1 MKGRRKAKT
10 KKWSVTVQ
18 FEVEA
23 RLLMATRSA
32 KASNRFLDAIVRVD
46 SLDEPTGRLAGVSIK
61 PQLIHPDLPTLLSQV
76 IEVVSQVGKLLSSE
90 WDRVDGPRGQ
100 GDKAVVDVEIE
111 YALRQQLIDLHSCDF
126 WGEETGRTLTGH
138 PWCWVVDPNDGTSDF
153 LKGLKGSAI
162 SVGLLY
168 KQTPVLGVVY
178 APVTIEGIPDHIAWA
193 EGLPNLL
200 RNGEPVM
207 TKLTGTQLS
216 SSTCVMVSSAAVNQ
230 PSINR
235 ELCSPGRF
243 VAMPS
248 IAYRLAKVAA
258 GDGVCAVSLC
268 AVYAHDVVAGHAL
281 LRGAGGVLLDEHGE
295 PICYVTES
303 KMMAV
308 SRRCFGGSET
318 ACRELVVRDWSRV
331 FAADDSQA

>member
-1 MKGRRKAKT
+1 M
-10 KKWSVTVQ
+10 TVQ
-18 FEVEA
+18 FEAEA
-23 RLLMATRSA
+23 QRLMAMRSA
-32 KASNRFLDAIVRVD
+32 NASNRFLDAVVRVD
-46 SLDEPTGRLAGVSIK
+46 SLDEPAGRLAGFPIK
-61 PQLIHPDLPTLLSQV
+61 PQLIDSDLPTLLSQV
-76 IEVVSQVGKLLSSE
+76 IDVVLQVGRLLSSE

-111 YALRQQLIDLHSCDF
+111 YLLRQQLIDLHSCDF
-126 WGEETGRTLTGH
+126 WGEETGRTLTGN

-153 LKGLKGSAI
+153 LNGLKGSAI

-178 APVTIEGIPDHIAWA
+178 APVTKEDIPDCIAWA

-248 IAYRLAKVAA
+248 IAYRIAKVAA

-268 AVYAHDVVAGHAL
+268 TVYAHDVVAGHAL

-295 PICYVTES
+295 PIRYVTES

-308 SRRCFGGSET
+308 SQRCFGGSET
-318 ACRELVVRDWSRV
+318 ACWELVVRDWGRI
-331 FAADDSQA
+331 FAVDNSQA